1 MISSP
6 LRWLRHTC
14 VSLALMAISGLG
26 AQDFPNR
33 PIRLVVPYGP
43 GGVTDINARTLATRL
58 GEILGQSVV
67 VDNRAGGASILGSDA
82 VAKAKP
88 DGYTLL
94 LTSTALAANHILF
107 KKIPYDP
114 VKDLMPVSFV
124 STVPTVLVVHNQVP
138 AQNIKELVQLAR
150 AKPESMNYGS
160 AGNGSGNHLTTEVF
174 LNTTGL
180 KVQHIPYKG
189 GGAVMADL
197 VAGQVT
203 FVFAVLPT
211 ALPFITSGKLR
222 ALGVSSAQRN
232 PALPDVATVAE
243 SGYPGFNVAE
253 WVGIFA
259 PAGTPA
265 AIVDKLNAAIN
276 QTLKHPDVVARFKSL
291 GAEIVGG
298 PPSNL
303 DSYFRAEVNK
313 WTRLAEQVKFEAAD

>member
-107 KKIPYDP
+107 KK
-114 VKDLMPVSFV
+114 
-124 STVPTVLVVHNQVP
+124 
-138 AQNIKELVQLAR
+138 KEWISPL
-150 AKPESMNYGS
+150 S
-160 AGNGSGNHLTTEVF
+160 HLTC
-174 LNTTGL
+174 
-180 KVQHIPYKG
+180 QIP
-189 GGAVMADL
+189 
-197 VAGQVT
+197 
-203 FVFAVLPT
+203 FVFYEL
-211 ALPFITSGKLR
+211 
-222 ALGVSSAQRN
+222 
-232 PALPDVATVAE
+232 
-243 SGYPGFNVAE
+243 
-253 WVGIFA
+253 
-259 PAGTPA
+259 
-265 AIVDKLNAAIN
+265 
-276 QTLKHPDVVARFKSL
+276 
-291 GAEIVGG
+291 
-298 PPSNL
+298 
-303 DSYFRAEVNK
+303 
-313 WTRLAEQVKFEAAD
+313 